1 MVSGAKRVPL
11 PPAKMM
17 PRRVLRVASPTPSY
31 SSMEVLL
38 ADHQGRQRSEVF
50 GYLERFDL
58 LVGMANSEGSCGIF
72 SAVAAFKQRGAASV
86 RYAGKCSSLPKT
98 PAA

>member
-1 MVSGAKRVPL
+1 
-11 PPAKMM
+11 
-17 PRRVLRVASPTPSY
+17 
-31 SSMEVLL
+31 MEVLL

-72 SAVAAFKQRGAASV
+72 SAAAAFSSEELRQSATRGNVLHFQKHLLLERGSAEDAV
-86 RYAGKCSSLPKT
+86 RECQHVENTFFALQYFFLLI
-98 PAA
+98 